1 MDTNLRPSGIEG
13 LGDISWGTH
22 FCVFYE
28 TKEDLLD
35 LFLPFFKA
43 GLEHREFCLC
53 VASEP
58 LITEEAERAMRQA
71 FPEFEHYLAQGQL
84 EITPHTDWY
93 LKEGHFD
100 EERVLQ
106 GWMEK
111 LDQALARGFS
121 GVRFAANIVLEES
134 EWKSFAQY
142 EGKLEETLHDLPIAG
157 LCAYKLNR
165 YTAANLLDVL
175 RHHQFSLARRDGT
188 WEPIEGIN
196 LKRAHKEVLK
206 LNAELEQRV
215 MERTAELT
223 SVNEQLKAL
232 SRRLVEAE
240 ESERKRL
247 AREIHDDISQSLTAL
262 TMQLGSARNVL
273 PKSATAARSILK
285 ETEALTQS
293 TLEHT
298 RLMIAG
304 LRPSIL
310 DELGLIPALHR
321 LADELRESTGVIVT
335 LKANRLPGRLPP
347 QIEIALFRTVQEA
360 LINIRKHAQA
370 SEVIIELTKETDRLI
385 LFVQDNGVG
394 IENQEAGSQE
404 SDDVVLAGGWK
415 LPAGHFGLIGI
426 QERVKLLGGNFQ
438 LTSAPNQGTTIRVEL
453 PL

>member
-1 MDTNLRPSGIEG
+1 MDTKLKPSGIEG

-35 LFLPFFKA
+35 LFIPFFKA
-43 GLEHREFCLC
+43 GLEHHEFCLC

-58 LITEEAERAMRQA
+58 LIAEEAERAMRQA

-93 LKEGHFD
+93 LKEGQFD
-100 EERVLQ
+100 EVRVLQ
-106 GWMEK
+106 GWMDK
-111 LDQALARGFS
+111 LDQALLKGFS
-121 GVRFAANIVLEES
+121 GVRFAVNILLDKS
-134 EWKSFAQY
+134 EWESFAHY

-157 LCAYKLNR
+157 LCAYNLNR

-175 RHHQFSLARRDGT
+175 RHHQFSLARRDGA
-188 WEPIEGIN
+188 WEPLEGIN
-196 LKRAHKEVLK
+196 LKRAHEELLK

-215 MERTAELT
+215 MERTAELI

-262 TMQLGSARNVL
+262 MMQLGSARSML
-273 PKSATAARSILK
+273 PKSARAARSLLE

-293 TLEHT
+293 TLERT

-310 DELGLIPALHR
+310 DELGLIPALRR
-321 LADELRESTGVIVT
+321 LADELHESTGAIVT
-335 LKANRLPGRLPP
+335 LKADRLPRRLPP
-347 QIEIALFRTVQEA
+347 QLEIALFRIVQEA
-360 LINIRKHAQA
+360 LTNIRKHAQA
-370 SEVIIELTKETDRLI
+370 SEVSIELMKEAGRVALS
-385 LFVQDNGVG
+385 VQDNGIG
-394 IENQEAGSQE
+394 IGNQKAEIREGDNA
-404 SDDVVLAGGWK
+404 VLAGGWEI
-415 LPAGHFGLIGI
+415 PAGHFGLIGI
-426 QERVKLLGGNFQ
+426 QERVKSLGGNFQ
-438 LTSAPNQGTTIRVEL
+438 VTSAPNRGTTIRVEL